1 MVSSK
6 MERTTALYTCPHD
19 PMRQAH
25 AWCERDAEVVIGC
38 LKCPRECPGPEHLV
52 DVNKM
57 FEPPEELQKID
68 PDGELWEHLIGG
80 TV

>member
-6 MERTTALYTCPHD
+6 MERTTLYTCPHD

-38 LKCPRECPGPEHLV
+38 LKCPRECPGP
-52 DVNKM
+52 DC
-57 FEPPEELQKID
+57 EPPSNPREFD
-68 PDGELWEHLIGG
+68 PDGELWEELARC
-80 TV
+80 